1 MSENVLKIEIIEG
14 IRDAMAPCIF
24 TFSKI
29 NLIRTKQMYFLTE
42 VEVMSYNNSYIN
54 INKTLPTSK

>member
-24 TFSKI
+24 TFYTKI

-42 VEVMSYNNSYIN
+42 VEVMSY
-54 INKTLPTSK
+54 